1 MRHRPPRSHPMHM
14 PKNHLASKAAWRSRA
29 SSCFLSSA
37 FLASADSA
45 SGRCLSPANAE
56 HDALCKKP
64 DPARPVL
71 IPHGPGHTVLG
82 RQEQHG
88 PGKQRRHSTLRAHA
102 LSAPKEILAGNDTD
116 SSLPFL
122 PVRAPACT
130 SPGSAWFSWASQ
142 SGTGM
147 KDPAAAGPP
156 FLDFFAALSV
166 FSALLRFAAAPPSR
180 ASGCAGAWWWPGLAR
195 DAGSQARCSARSLN
209 TISPSPTSSSEIEQS
224 DEEPSSPEPEPVS
237 SHTGGTDVFA
247 ESPCAGCWRGVRAC
261 AAAL

>member
-1 MRHRPPRSHPMHM
+1 MTATERHASNAGSDHARPRE
-14 PKNHLASKAAWRSRA
+14 ACA
-29 SSCFLSSA
+29 
-37 FLASADSA
+37 
-45 SGRCLSPANAE
+45 
-56 HDALCKKP
+56 
-64 DPARPVL
+64 DPARTRAHRAGEAGATRP
-71 IPHGPGHTVLG
+71 
-82 RQEQHG
+82 RQTTST
-88 PGKQRRHSTLRAHA
+88 HSTLRAQA

-156 FLDFFAALSV
+156 NLDFFAALSV

-180 ASGCAGAWWWPGLAR
+180 ASGCAGAWWWPGFAR

-237 SHTGGTDVFA
+237 SHTGGTDAFA
-247 ESPCAGCWRGVRAC
+247 ESPWAGCWRGVRA
-261 AAAL
+261 